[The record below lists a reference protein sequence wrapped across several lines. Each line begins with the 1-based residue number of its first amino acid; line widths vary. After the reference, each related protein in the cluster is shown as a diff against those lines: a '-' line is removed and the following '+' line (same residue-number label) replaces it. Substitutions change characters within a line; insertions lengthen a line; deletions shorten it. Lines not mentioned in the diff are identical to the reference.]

1 MGATGKKEKE
11 MMDHLESIV
20 HRYVFTQQHP
30 GMDIC
35 RKPEITLI
43 ETLGR
48 YGSMIMSELADHARL
63 SLSTAT
69 GLIDALVSKD
79 LVKRERSE
87 EDRRTVRVELTLTG
101 QENYEQA
108 LEVRV
113 GMVRGML
120 GALNKE
126 EQELLVSLFRKIA
139 DRIER
144 ERKASVA

>member
-1 MGATGKKEKE
+1 MGKKEKE

-20 HRYVFTQQHP
+20 HRYVFTTQHP

-48 YGSMIMSELADHARL
+48 YGSMIMTELADHARL

-69 GLIDALVSKD
+69 GLIDALVSKG

-87 EDRRTVRVELTLTG
+87 EDRRIVRVQLTATG
-101 QENYEQA
+101 RENYEQA
-108 LEVRV
+108 LEVRL

-139 DRIER
+139 DRIQR
-144 ERKASVA
+144 ERKATVA

>member
-1 MGATGKKEKE
+1 MPVGKKEKE

-20 HRYVFTQQHP
+20 HRYVFTKQHP

-69 GLIDALVSKD
+69 GLIDALVSKG

-87 EDRRTVRVELTLTG
+87 EDRRIVRVQLTATG
-101 QENYEQA
+101 RENYEQA
-108 LEVRV
+108 LEVRL

-139 DRIER
+139 DRIQR
-144 ERKASVA
+144 ERKATVA

>member
-1 MGATGKKEKE
+1 MPVGKKEKE

-20 HRYVFTQQHP
+20 HRYVFTKQHP

-69 GLIDALVSKD
+69 GLIDALVSKG

-87 EDRRTVRVELTLTG
+87 EDRRIVRVQLTATG
-101 QENYEQA
+101 RENYEQA
-108 LEVRV
+108 LEVRL

-139 DRIER
+139 ERIQR
-144 ERKASVA
+144 ERKATVA

>member
-1 MGATGKKEKE
+1 MPIGKKEKE

-20 HRYVFTQQHP
+20 HRYVFTKQHP

-69 GLIDALVSKD
+69 GLIDALVAKG

-87 EDRRTVRVELTLTG
+87 EDRRIVRVQLTAMG
-101 QENYEQA
+101 RENYEQA
-108 LEVRV
+108 LEVRL

-139 DRIER
+139 DRIQR
-144 ERKASVA
+144 ERKATVA